1 MFVPFAICDCL
12 NTTMRSIPL
21 HSTDSITKEPPK
33 QPSANDLPEA
43 KAGYVSSAAAPAR
56 SRGKKFLSYYKP
68 YLSLFS
74 ADMACALLVSAITLL
89 LPLCARFIT
98 KNILE
103 SNTPHELHDIYLM
116 GALML
121 ALVGIHTLCTIFI
134 DFQGHMMGARMES
147 DMRNELFEQ
156 YQKLSFRFYDEQR
169 TGQLMTRI
177 TNDTFALAEL
187 YHHGPEDIVV
197 TCLTVTGAFIILLK
211 INIALT
217 LIVFLFL
224 PIMAAYA
231 LYFNKKMN
239 SALRSSKDRIG
250 DINAQVEDTLAG
262 IRVVKSFINEDV
274 EKRKFAYANNRFV
287 TSRRDGYK
295 SESFFSGGLIAFT
308 QLITITVII
317 FGGVAIVHA
326 SLDIADLLT
335 YLLCVSILIDPIQ
348 KLVNFGRLYQ
358 EGITGFHRFMDIM
371 EVVPDLQDAA
381 EAIDLAQVR
390 GNVEFKDVSFRY
402 KEDHQYVVKNLSLE
416 IQAGEYVAL
425 VGSSGVGKTTLCSL
439 IPRFYEVNAG
449 KILLDGQDIRDV
461 TLRSLRRNIG
471 IVQQDVYL
479 FAGTV
484 ADNIRYGRLD
494 ASQQEIMNAAK
505 QAHAHDFIMALPDS
519 YNTDIGQRGVKLSGG
534 QKQRLSI
541 ARVFLKNPPVIIFDE
556 ATSALDNESEKAVQD
571 SLEKLADNRTTL
583 VIAHRLSTIRN
594 AQRIVVLSDTGIGE
608 QGTHAELIA
617 LNGVYANLYNMQA
630 KI

>member
-1 MFVPFAICDCL
+1 
-12 NTTMRSIPL
+12 MRSIPL
-21 HSTDSITKEPPK
+21 HSTDSITKEPPA
-33 QPSANDLPEA
+33 QPSANDLPVA
-43 KAGYVSSAAAPAR
+43 KANYASSGAAR

-68 YLSLFS
+68 YIGLFF
-74 ADMACALLVSAITLL
+74 ADMACALIVSAITLL
-89 LPLCARFIT
+89 LPLCARYIT

-103 SNTPHELHDIYLM
+103 SNTPHALNHIYLM

-121 ALVGIHTLCTIFI
+121 ALVGVQTLCTMFI
-134 DFQGHMMGARMES
+134 DFQGHMMGAKMES
-147 DMRNELFEQ
+147 DMRRELFEQ

-187 YHHGPEDIVV
+187 YHHGPEDIVI
-197 TCLTVTGAFIILLK
+197 TCLTVAGAFIILLK
-211 INIALT
+211 VNVALT

-224 PIMAAYA
+224 PMMAVYA

-239 SALRSSKDRIG
+239 RALRSSKDRIG

-262 IRVVKSFINEDV
+262 IRVVKSFTNEDV
-274 EKRKFAYANNRFV
+274 EKGKFAYANNRFV
-287 TSRRDGYK
+287 ASRRDGYK
-295 SESFFSGGLIAFT
+295 SEAYFSGGLIAFT
-308 QLITITVII
+308 QLITIAVII
-317 FGGVAIVHA
+317 F
-326 SLDIADLLT
+326 
-335 YLLCVSILIDPIQ
+335 
-348 KLVNFGRLYQ
+348 K
-358 EGITGFHRFMDIM
+358 
-371 EVVPDLQDAA
+371 
-381 EAIDLAQVR
+381 
-390 GNVEFKDVSFRY
+390 Y
-402 KEDHQYVVKNLSLE
+402 KEDHNYVVKNLSLE
-416 IQAGEYVAL
+416 IQAGEYIAL

-479 FAGTV
+479 FAGSV
-484 ADNIRYGRLD
+484 ADNIRYGKLD
-494 ASQQEIMNAAK
+494 ASQQEIIDAAK
-505 QAHAHDFIMALPDS
+505 QAHAHDFIMALPDG
-519 YNTDIGQRGVKLSGG
+519 YDTDIGQRGVRLSGG

-541 ARVFLKNPPVIIFDE
+541 ARVFIKNPPVIIFDE

-608 QGTHAELIA
+608 QGTHAELLA
-617 LNGVYANLYNMQA
+617 LNGVYANLYNMQS